1 MGSALQ
7 RWRGLDERRALVIA
21 MDEHQRREIFQKARA
36 IVDSREQDAWEHRRW
51 QEQHRDRYGILNL
64 GQDEEIEQPPQQQR
78 SSDEMVYKTYAP
90 AQQQPP
96 LPDAQIFN
104 DKQGEALVYVIVELR
119 AYTREYV
126 DQKLGEL
133 RAEIEV
139 LSGVLK
145 NNNVELIKKRD
156 KNVA

>member
-1 MGSALQ
+1 MTPEQLAWMKSVNK
-7 RWRGLDERRALVIA
+7 RERAK
-21 MDEHQRREIFQKARA
+21 EIHDKARA
-36 IVDSREQDAWEHRRW
+36 IVGSREQERGSIANGR
-51 QEQHRDRYGILNL
+51 EQHRDRYGILNL

-78 SSDEMVYKTYAP
+78 SSDEMVYKTFETPAP
-90 AQQQPP
+90 AP
-96 LPDAQIFN
+96 LTDAQIFN

-126 DQKLGEL
+126 DQKLVEL
-133 RAEIEV
+133 RAEIEI
-139 LSGVLK
+139 LRGVVK